1 MLQGL
6 VSQLCAQDACAEWN
20 GREEVRGRE
29 GVSGREEES
38 EREAWSGRE
47 TKGGRGGQTR
57 EERRTK
63 AEGFRV

>member
-1 MLQGL
+1 
-6 VSQLCAQDACAEWN
+6 
-20 GREEVRGRE
+20 
-29 GVSGREEES
+29 VSGREEVS